1 MSYILING
9 KRYYKDDRTG
19 KTMLDN
25 VSQAEADQRA
35 RRNQGVAR
43 SFERTRTSALVGMGS
58 NRTTANSF
66 NTTSTISTTVHTGFI
81 KMKGGYHMR
90 YSDKDYIAVGFDDDR
105 IHITPVILMN
115 GEGGLKKILQGI
127 CGKENMVI
135 YHVNFTDK
143 TCIDVGRVR
152 LPQDI
157 PAVDMIIRF
166 NPEEDGGTVTICN
179 TDQVWNYRVKEEAK
193 PFGMEPKG
201 IVDKDKVRELEQKKQ
216 TNIIWP
222 DELAA
227 ELAHDIYGQDEAIK
241 KISELISA
249 NLRRK
254 QPEVEVIVLFGPTG
268 VGKTEVGKALPRA
281 LEKLS
286 GQTYGFHQIALNEF
300 IGEHSVNRF
309 FGSPPSYV
317 GYKDPT
323 VFEPVRSN
331 PYQVYLMDEI
341 EKATDRIYTGLME
354 CFSSSVVHLA
364 DNSPDIDLSHVIF
377 IITSNIPVDMKA
389 YEEASAFR
397 KKEICRNTLAKAC
410 GHPEIAGKITNCLAF
425 RELSTD
431 ALTDIVSKFI
441 VEELQ
446 NYEIKLEHIDEQL
459 MVQLKKQHSNYGARG
474 VKDAVREAITAA
486 MVYDRNI
493 DRYCGKKVV
502 LSGNIEDIC
511 ITIVPEDEN
520 AG

>member
-1 MSYILING
+1 
-9 KRYYKDDRTG
+9 
-19 KTMLDN
+19 
-25 VSQAEADQRA
+25 
-35 RRNQGVAR
+35 
-43 SFERTRTSALVGMGS
+43 
-58 NRTTANSF
+58 
-66 NTTSTISTTVHTGFI
+66 
-81 KMKGGYHMR
+81 MR
-90 YSDKDYIAVGFDDDR
+90 YSDKDCIVIGFDEDR
-105 IHITPVILMN
+105 VHLTSVILMS
-115 GEGGLKKILQGI
+115 GKSGLKKMIQGI
-127 CGKENMVI
+127 SGKKEMEI
-135 YHVNFTDK
+135 YHVNFADK
-143 TCIDVGRVR
+143 TCIEAGRVS

-157 PAVDMIIRF
+157 PAVDMVIEF
-166 NPEEDGGTVTICN
+166 KPEEDGGTVTICN
-179 TDQVWNYRVKEEAK
+179 TNQVWSYTVLEKPRESEENPMKSARSLLQTSENK
-193 PFGMEPKG
+193 TTVDSPKC

-216 TNIIWP
+216 TKTVWP

-227 ELAHDIYGQDEAIK
+227 ELKRDIYGQDEAIK

-254 QPEVEVIVLFGPTG
+254 KPEVEVIVLFGPTG

-281 LEKLS
+281 LEKLT
-286 GQTYGFHQIALNEF
+286 GQAYGFHQIALNEF

-331 PYQVYLMDEI
+331 PYQVFLLDEI

-354 CFSSSVVHLA
+354 CFSSGVVHLA

-377 IITSNIPVDMKA
+377 VITSNIPVDMKA

-425 RELSTD
+425 RELPVD
-431 ALTDIVSKFI
+431 ALTDIVSKFV

-446 NYEIKLEHIDEQL
+446 NYEMELEHMDEEL
-459 MVQLKKQHSNYGARG
+459 MVQLKEQHSNYGARG
-474 VKDAVREAITAA
+474 VRDAVREAITAA
-486 MVYDRNI
+486 TVYDRNI
-493 DRYCGKKVV
+493 GRYKGRKVL
-502 LSGNIEDIC
+502 LSGDIENIV
-511 ITIVPEDEN
+511 ITIVPEEETALP
-520 AG
+520 AGA

>member
-1 MSYILING
+1 M
-9 KRYYKDDRTG
+9 
-19 KTMLDN
+19 
-25 VSQAEADQRA
+25 E
-35 RRNQGVAR
+35 
-43 SFERTRTSALVGMGS
+43 
-58 NRTTANSF
+58 
-66 NTTSTISTTVHTGFI
+66 
-81 KMKGGYHMR
+81 
-90 YSDKDYIAVGFDDDR
+90 
-105 IHITPVILMN
+105 
-115 GEGGLKKILQGI
+115 
-127 CGKENMVI
+127 I
-135 YHVNFTDK
+135 YHVNFADK
-143 TCIDVGRVR
+143 ICIEEGRVS

-157 PAVDMIIRF
+157 PIIDLIIKF
-166 NPEEDGGTVTICN
+166 KPEEDCGTVTICN
-179 TDQVWNYRVKEEAK
+179 MDQVWSYNVKEKAEATDAIENPEECMLHEEK
-193 PFGMEPKG
+193 VPEEAFLIQKKE

-227 ELAHDIYGQDEAIK
+227 ELMRNIYGQDEAIK

-281 LEKLS
+281 LEKLT

-354 CFSSSVVHLA
+354 CFSSGIVHMA
-364 DNSPDIDLSHVIF
+364 DNSQDIDLSHVIF
-377 IITSNIPVDMKA
+377 VITSNIPVDMKA

-425 RELSTD
+425 RELPVD
-431 ALTDIVSKFI
+431 ALTDIVSKFVI
-441 VEELQ
+441 EELK
-446 NYEIKLEHIDEQL
+446 NYEMELEHMDERL
-459 MVQLKKQHSNYGARG
+459 MVQLKEQHSNYGARG
-474 VKDAVREAITAA
+474 VKDAVREAITTAT
-486 MVYDRNI
+486 VYDRNI
-493 DRYCGKKVV
+493 GRYSGKKVI
-502 LSGNIEDIC
+502 LSGDIDDIR
-511 ITIVPEDEN
+511 ITIV
-520 AG
+520 

>member
-1 MSYILING
+1 
-9 KRYYKDDRTG
+9 
-19 KTMLDN
+19 
-25 VSQAEADQRA
+25 
-35 RRNQGVAR
+35 
-43 SFERTRTSALVGMGS
+43 
-58 NRTTANSF
+58 
-66 NTTSTISTTVHTGFI
+66 
-81 KMKGGYHMR
+81 MR
-90 YSDKDYIAVGFDDDR
+90 YSDKDCIVIGFDEDR
-105 IHITPVILMN
+105 VHLTSVILMS
-115 GEGGLKKILQGI
+115 GKSGLKKMIQGI
-127 CGKENMVI
+127 SRKKEMEI
-135 YHVNFTDK
+135 YHINFADK
-143 TCIDVGRVR
+143 TCIEVARVS

-157 PAVDMIIRF
+157 PAVDMVIEF
-166 NPEEDGGTVTICN
+166 KPEEDGGTVTICN
-179 TDQVWNYRVKEEAK
+179 IDQVWSYTVLEKPQEAEK
-193 PFGMEPKG
+193 NPMKSAVTLSQTSESETPAGNSKC

-216 TNIIWP
+216 TKTVWP

-227 ELAHDIYGQDEAIK
+227 ELKRDIYGQDEAIK

-268 VGKTEVGKALPRA
+268 VGKTEVGKALPGA
-281 LEKLS
+281 LERLT
-286 GQTYGFHQIALNEF
+286 GQAYGFHQIALNEF

-331 PYQVYLMDEI
+331 PYQVFLLDEI

-377 IITSNIPVDMKA
+377 VITSNIPVDMKA

-425 RELSTD
+425 RELPVD
-431 ALTDIVSKFI
+431 ALTDIVSKFV

-446 NYEIKLEHIDEQL
+446 NYEMELEHMDEEL
-459 MVQLKKQHSNYGARG
+459 MVQLKEQHSNYGARG
-474 VKDAVREAITAA
+474 VRDAVREAITAA
-486 MVYDRNI
+486 TVYDRNI
-493 DRYCGKKVV
+493 GRYKGHRVI
-502 LSGNIEDIC
+502 LSGDIENIV
-511 ITIVPEDEN
+511 ITIVPEEETALP
-520 AG
+520 AGGGQ

>member
-1 MSYILING
+1 
-9 KRYYKDDRTG
+9 
-19 KTMLDN
+19 
-25 VSQAEADQRA
+25 
-35 RRNQGVAR
+35 
-43 SFERTRTSALVGMGS
+43 
-58 NRTTANSF
+58 
-66 NTTSTISTTVHTGFI
+66 
-81 KMKGGYHMR
+81 MR
-90 YSDKDYIAVGFDDDR
+90 YSDKDFIAIGFDDDR

-115 GEGGLKKILQGI
+115 SESALKKMLQGI
-127 CGKENMVI
+127 SGKKNMAV
-135 YHVNFTDK
+135 YHVNFSDK
-143 TCIDVGRVR
+143 NCIDVGHVS

-157 PAVDMIIRF
+157 LTVDMIIEF
-166 NPEEDGGTVTICN
+166 KPEEDGGEVTICN
-179 TDQVWNYRVKEEAK
+179 TDQVWSYSLKEEAHALRESPEK
-193 PFGMEPKG
+193 NYLHEDEVSARPHVIEQKG

-216 TNIIWP
+216 TKTVWP
-222 DELAA
+222 DELAS
-227 ELAHDIYGQDEAIK
+227 ELMRDIYGQDEAIK

-254 QPEVEVIVLFGPTG
+254 QPEIEVIVLFGPTG

-281 LEKLS
+281 LEKLT

-354 CFSSSVVHLA
+354 CFSSGMVHLA
-364 DNSPDIDLSHVIF
+364 DNSSDIDLSHVIF

-397 KKEICRNTLAKAC
+397 KKEICRNTLAKVC

-425 RELSTD
+425 RELPVD
-431 ALTDIVSKFI
+431 ALTDIVSKFV

-446 NYEIKLEHIDEQL
+446 NYEMDLEHMDEEL
-459 MVQLKKQHSNYGARG
+459 MVQLKEQHSNYGARG
-474 VKDAVREAITAA
+474 VRDVVREAITAA
-486 MVYDRNI
+486 TVYDRNI
-493 DRYCGKKVV
+493 GRYKGRKVT
-502 LSGNIEDIC
+502 LSGDIENIVIS
-511 ITIVPEDEN
+511 IVSEADSVL
-520 AG
+520 

>member
-1 MSYILING
+1 
-9 KRYYKDDRTG
+9 
-19 KTMLDN
+19 
-25 VSQAEADQRA
+25 
-35 RRNQGVAR
+35 
-43 SFERTRTSALVGMGS
+43 
-58 NRTTANSF
+58 
-66 NTTSTISTTVHTGFI
+66 
-81 KMKGGYHMR
+81 MR
-90 YSDKDYIAVGFDDDR
+90 YSEKDYIAIGFDGVR
-105 IHITPVILMN
+105 TNITPVILMN
-115 GEGGLKKILQGI
+115 GNSGLKKVLHGI
-127 CGKENMVI
+127 SAKKNMEI
-135 YHVNFTDK
+135 YHVNFADK
-143 TCIDVGRVR
+143 ICIEEGRVS

-157 PAVDMIIRF
+157 PFIDLIIKF
-166 NPEEDGGTVTICN
+166 KPEEACGTVTICN
-179 TDQVWNYRVKEEAK
+179 TDQVWSYNVKEKAETTDAIENPEECMLREEKVPKEAFLIQK
-193 PFGMEPKG
+193 KE

-227 ELAHDIYGQDEAIK
+227 ELMRDIYGQDEAIK
-241 KISELISA
+241 KISELITA

-281 LEKLS
+281 LEKLT

-354 CFSSSVVHLA
+354 CFSSGIVHMA
-364 DNSPDIDLSHVIF
+364 DNSQDIDLSHVIF
-377 IITSNIPVDMKA
+377 VITSNIPVDMKA

-425 RELSTD
+425 RELPVD
-431 ALTDIVSKFI
+431 ALTDIVSKFVI
-441 VEELQ
+441 EELK
-446 NYEIKLEHIDEQL
+446 NYEMELEHMDERL
-459 MVQLKKQHSNYGARG
+459 MVQLKEQHSNYGARG
-474 VKDAVREAITAA
+474 VKDAVREAITTAT
-486 MVYDRNI
+486 VYDRNI
-493 DRYCGKKVV
+493 GRYSGKKVI
-502 LSGNIEDIC
+502 LSGDIDDIR
-511 ITIVPEDEN
+511 ITIV
-520 AG
+520 